1 MNNRIIEHGLNV
13 AALLIV
19 MVGVIFAAQ
28 GALVI

>member
-1 MNNRIIEHGLNV
+1 MNNRIIEHGLNL